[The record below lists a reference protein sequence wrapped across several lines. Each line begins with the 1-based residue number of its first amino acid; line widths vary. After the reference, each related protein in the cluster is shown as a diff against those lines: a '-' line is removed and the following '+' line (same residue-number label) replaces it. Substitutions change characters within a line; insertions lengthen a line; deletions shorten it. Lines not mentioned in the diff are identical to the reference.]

1 MTQSTASELQPR
13 NAFSTTRP
21 TSRRWLSAVLT
32 SLSLA
37 WMMPGPVAA
46 QTPNAQLLDQIIAV
60 VNDDIILQS
69 ELAQRVRQAEQEL
82 RGQNIRIPDQDELVE
97 KVLDQMVMQRLQ
109 MQRVKQL
116 GLRASDQEVFERM
129 QQIASRNN
137 LTLDQLRDNLNRQQS
152 DGFTQFREQIR
163 EQLLFQKLQET
174 EVLARTQVTESE
186 VDRYLQR
193 QALTDTAYEYRLRHL
208 LVSLSEG
215 PTAEQR
221 DEARQKI
228 ERLRQQVTDGQS
240 FQSVAAKASDGQK
253 ALQGGDLGWL
263 TQDQIPTF
271 FSAVATQLQPGEVS
285 DVIRSPVGYHLIK
298 LEDKRRTDEKAL
310 VDEYR
315 LHRFLLLSQDA
326 EKASEPPQSLVD
338 LSESIDSI
346 HAFEA
351 LKTEYSDMPESTN
364 ARSDLGWQTLDDMSV
379 THARLIEQLSPGEA
393 ARPYATDEGWVILYL
408 DQQRQRDPAEQDKRK
423 QATETLRRQKANES
437 FDVWLRRMK
446 DQAIID
452 IRLDKLRTSEDAS
465 DS

>member
-1 MTQSTASELQPR
+1 MTQSTASVFQPR
-13 NAFSTTRP
+13 KVFP
-21 TSRRWLSAVLT
+21 TSRRWLSVALA

-46 QTPNAQLLDQIIAV
+46 QTQNAQLLDQIIAV
-60 VNDDIILQS
+60 VNNDIILQS
-69 ELAQRVRQAEQEL
+69 ELALRVRQAEQEL
-82 RGQNIRIPDQDELVE
+82 RAQNIRIPGQNELVE

-152 DGFTQFREQIR
+152 EGFAQFRERIR

-186 VDRYLQR
+186 VERYLQR
-193 QALTDTAYEYRLRHL
+193 QALIDTAYEYRLRHL
-208 LVSLSEG
+208 LVSLPEA

-221 DEARQKI
+221 ETARQKI

-271 FSAVATQLQPGEVS
+271 FSAVTTQLQPDEVS
-285 DVIRSPVGYHLIK
+285 DIIRSPVGYHLIK
-298 LEDKRRTDEKAL
+298 LEDKRRTDEKTL

-326 EKASEPPQSLVD
+326 ESASEPPQSLIE
-338 LSESIDSI
+338 LSESIHSI
-346 HAFEA
+346 DAFEA

-364 ARSDLGWQTLDDMSV
+364 ARSDLGWQTLDDLSV
-379 THARLIEQLSPGEA
+379 THARLVEQLSPGEA

-408 DQQRQRDPAEQDKRK
+408 DQKRQSDPAEQDKRK

-452 IRLDKLRTSEDAS
+452 IRLDKLQTSEGTS
-465 DS
+465 GR